1 MRRQGGTEVIRRI
14 WRAWTTTEKASAY
27 EALLRDEVFV
37 NIKKRGVEGFRNVH
51 LLRRDHAEEVEF
63 VILMTFDSIDAVKA
77 LVGESYELAFVPDK
91 ARAILSRFD
100 ERAQHYEVRI
110 IVDQ

>member
-1 MRRQGGTEVIRRI
+1 VIRRI
-14 WRAWTTTEKASAY
+14 WRAWATTEKASAY

-37 NIKKRGVEGFRNVH
+37 NIKKRGIEGFRNVH
-51 LLRRDHAEEVEF
+51 LLRRDHADDVEF

-77 LVGESYELAFVPDK
+77 LVGENYEVAFVPDK
-91 ARAILSRFD
+91 ARALLSHFD

-110 IVDQ
+110 IVEQ